1 MMRKLVLV
9 ILLLA
14 VAACDNKSP
23 PPDLIKAQRQSMD
36 KAKGVEQVLQQSTEQ
51 RREPDE
57 QSK

>member
-1 MMRKLVLV
+1 MMRKLVP
-9 ILLLA
+9 IFLLLV
-14 VAACDNKSP
+14 VAACDSKAP
-23 PPDLIKAQRQSMD
+23 PPDIVKAQRQSMD

>member
-1 MMRKLVLV
+1 MMRKLVWI

-14 VAACDNKSP
+14 LAACDSKAP

-36 KAKGVEQVLQQSTEQ
+36 KAKGVEQVLQSTEQ